1 MGGGGGNLTLPLLLP
16 MPPSVGEPLNTQLLR
31 AVAFRVMS
39 NPVGFDDSKLDAVK
53 GCETEMTA
61 PPYPSPLRLR
71 RK

>member
-1 MGGGGGNLTLPLLLP
+1 MGGGGGNLMLPLLMP
-16 MPPSVGEPLNTQLLR
+16 MPLLVYETLDTQILST
-31 AVAFRVMS
+31 VAFRVMY